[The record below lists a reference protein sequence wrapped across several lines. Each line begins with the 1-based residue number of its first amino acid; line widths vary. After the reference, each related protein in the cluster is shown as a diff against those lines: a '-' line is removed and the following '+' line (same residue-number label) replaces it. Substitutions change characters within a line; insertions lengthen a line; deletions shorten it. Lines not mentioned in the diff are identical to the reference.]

1 MDKLI
6 TADDVEIEFEKQ
18 NPDHACEWC
27 IYIRVRKNDKEQNV
41 LMIRTNN
48 KPYTRFTLN
57 TGNIVKKSKDTL
69 SEVMSN
75 VVELSNLEKE
85 IIDNAIEVTKEIKKD
100 EKPN

>member
-1 MDKLI
+1 MGRLI
-6 TADDVEIEFEKQ
+6 TADDVEIVFEKQ
-18 NPDHACEWC
+18 NPDHACEWF
-27 IYIRVRKNDKEQNV
+27 IYIKVRKNDKEQNV

-57 TGNIVKKSKDTL
+57 TGNIVTKSKDTL

-85 IIDNAIEVTKEIKKD
+85 IIDNAIEVTKDIKKD